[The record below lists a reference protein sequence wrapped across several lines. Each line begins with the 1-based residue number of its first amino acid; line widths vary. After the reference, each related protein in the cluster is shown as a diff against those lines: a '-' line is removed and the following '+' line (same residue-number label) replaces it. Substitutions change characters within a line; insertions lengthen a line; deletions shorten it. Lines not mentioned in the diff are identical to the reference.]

1 MAEEANE
8 MANIVAALDRAQD
21 ACEMLDDSNLHPMMQ
36 RSLQLAVT
44 AAAQSRIDRG
54 KRPGMAHKE
63 QWVDSLAADSAL
75 RPPRDAAFVA
85 MAALFDMVWRPMT
98 STERSEKARRDPIY
112 RYDEVTK
119 GEAARSTKML
129 EAENRHLDAEDCR
142 LGLPPRE
149 PPPPP
154 TQLPRASAPDQTY
167 DQPRAVQP
175 AKPDSDV
182 DPTFA
187 WLYHPP
193 KHIRINAI
201 QIGSCGQL
209 IYHSTNTI
217 KERDSRL
224 CYHNTRATAWELPK
238 KSAWEWKSF

>member
-1 MAEEANE
+1 MGEEGIE
-8 MANIVAALDRAQD
+8 MASLAAALDRAQD
-21 ACEMLDDSNLHPMMQ
+21 ACDMLDDSNLHAMMQ
-36 RSLQLAVT
+36 HSLQLAVT
-44 AAAQSRIDRG
+44 AAAQSRSDRG
-54 KRPGMAHKE
+54 KRPGMAHKQ

-75 RPPRDAAFVA
+75 RPPRNAAFVA
-85 MAALFDMVWRPMT
+85 MAALFDLVWRPMT

-129 EAENRHLDAEDCR
+129 EAENRQLNAEDRR

-154 TQLPRASAPDQTY
+154 TQLPLASAP

-175 AKPDSDV
+175 AKRDSDL

-187 WLYHPP
+187 WLYDPP
-193 KHIRINAI
+193 KHIRIDALE
-201 QIGSCGQL
+201 IGSHGQL
-209 IYHSTNTI
+209 IYHFTNTS
-217 KERDSRL
+217 KNRQHSR
-224 CYHNTRATAWELPK
+224 CYHNTRDTAWKLPEK
-238 KSAWEWKSF
+238 RAWEWMSY